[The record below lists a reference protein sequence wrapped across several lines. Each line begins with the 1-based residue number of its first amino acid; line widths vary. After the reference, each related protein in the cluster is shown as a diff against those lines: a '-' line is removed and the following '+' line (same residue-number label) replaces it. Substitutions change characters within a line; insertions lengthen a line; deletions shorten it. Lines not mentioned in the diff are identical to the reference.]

1 MFAFAN
7 SAGFLVSLL
16 ALLLVVLGRMFLH
29 HVCLEMI
36 GSIALVVAAF
46 TGKGLLTSVRSNVLF

>member
-16 ALLLVVLGRMFLH
+16 AILLVVLDRMFLH

-46 TGKGLLTSVRSNVLF
+46 TGKRLLPGVRSHVSF